1 MKKNK
6 YYYLTKTM
14 SKQAIS
20 ILPALIK
27 LSYYTKKQNQT
38 GLNDDSISKDMKNIV
53 IKLLKIMQNSSQ
65 VYYEALN
72 DLSMLEADDI
82 QRECDNRALSIEDF
96 NDKIHEMKDFCFYQL
111 LLGAI
116 SDGKEI
122 TYNYMYKS
130 SDILS
135 LILSNNNES
144 AFIEITNAF
153 GIDIPDELNIY
164 KSSSAANMEAITKNR
179 SKLISEYH
187 KNYIDNNIKNK
198 LKLQGEVKTEEVVD
212 LFTKTSFV
220 NM

>member
-1 MKKNK
+1 
-6 YYYLTKTM
+6 
-14 SKQAIS
+14 
-20 ILPALIK
+20 
-27 LSYYTKKQNQT
+27 
-38 GLNDDSISKDMKNIV
+38 MKNIV

-164 KSSSAANMEAITKNR
+164 IYQVLLLIW
-179 SKLISEYH
+179 KL
-187 KNYIDNNIKNK
+187 
-198 LKLQGEVKTEEVVD
+198 
-212 LFTKTSFV
+212 
-220 NM
+220 